1 MAPVSHIRGRRS
13 GRWALAAAGAALAL
27 GVTGCSILGD
37 LRPGGGGEEEPTPE
51 AAEPVEAAPL
61 LEDALADLAEYPALT
76 ASGQVAASVGG
87 DVRDTSLTV
96 TDSGATHGT
105 VSANDIEGDL
115 AAADGKLFIR
125 APEDFWL
132 DQGVFGPDFDDFD
145 ENWVRATGAQA
156 GINPSA
162 TLAPPVLAEILG
174 GLELDSEEASEEN
187 LDDVLTYRVDLAGE
201 RNQLW
206 INAETGQIQR
216 IAIEELVPPE
226 AESGPQVRLDLAQAD
241 TAAAEEAYDTLT
253 GLAEEE
259 LTGSR
264 DARIE
269 VAWDGQ
275 PAMNCEPGPNCTWSG
290 TVRDAGGAS
299 SGTVTVRMD
308 VTFSNDEIGNLEC
321 SDNGALE
328 AGGTLEMSCSA
339 NYDRV
344 GEETYSIDG
353 SAQLTTRGLTS
364 DQQEAMLGAL
374 EEQRAATVSG
384 GSEEETEGTE
394 GSESPAETGET
405 EGN

>member
-27 GVTGCSILGD
+27 AATGCSILDD

-51 AAEPVEAAPL
+51 AAEPVDAAPL
-61 LEDALADLAEYPALT
+61 LEEALADLAEYPALT

-96 TDSGATHGT
+96 TDSGATNGT

-115 AAADGKLFIR
+115 VSADGKLYIR
-125 APEDFWL
+125 AAEDFWL

-145 ENWVRATGAQA
+145 ENWVRATGGQA
-156 GINPSA
+156 GINPAA

-174 GLELDSEEASEEN
+174 GLELDSEEATEEN
-187 LDDVLTYRVDLAGE
+187 LEDVLTYRVDLAGE

-206 INAETGQIQR
+206 INAESGQIQR

-226 AESGPQVRLDLAQAD
+226 AERGPQVRLDLAEAD
-241 TAAAEEAYDTLT
+241 TAAAEEVYDTLT
-253 GLAEEE
+253 TLAEDE

-264 DARIE
+264 DARVE

-299 SGTVTVRMD
+299 SGTVTVQMA
-308 VTFSNDEIGNLEC
+308 VTFSNDELGNQEC
-321 SDNGALE
+321 SDSGGLE

-339 NYDRV
+339 NYDSV
-344 GEETYSIDG
+344 GDETYTIDG
-353 SAQLTTRGLTS
+353 SAQLSTRGLTS
-364 DQQEAMLGAL
+364 GQQEEMLTAL
-374 EEQRAATVSG
+374 DEQRAATVSG

-394 GSESPAETGET
+394 GSETPAEET
-405 EGN
+405 EGD

>member
-1 MAPVSHIRGRRS
+1 MMAPVSHIRGRRS
-13 GRWALAAAGAALAL
+13 GRTALAAALAALAL
-27 GVTGCSILGD
+27 GASGCSLGD

-51 AAEPVEAAPL
+51 AAEPVDAAPL
-61 LEDALADLAEYPALT
+61 LEDALADLAAYPALT
-76 ASGQVAASVGG
+76 ATGQVAASVGG

-96 TDSGATHGT
+96 TDSGAANGT
-105 VSANDIEGDL
+105 VGANDIEGEL
-115 AAADGKLFIR
+115 ISADDKLFIR
-125 APEDFWL
+125 AAEDFWL

-145 ENWVRATGAQA
+145 GNWVRASGGQA
-156 GINPSA
+156 GINPAA

-174 GLELDSEEASEEN
+174 GIELESEEAVEEN

-206 INAETGQIQR
+206 INAESGQIQR

-226 AESGPQVRLDLAQAD
+226 SESGPQVRLDLAEAD
-241 TAAAEEAYDTLT
+241 TAAAEEVYDVLT

-259 LTGSR
+259 LTSSR

-299 SGTVTVRMD
+299 SGTVSVRMD
-308 VTFSNDEIGNLEC
+308 VTFSNDELGNQEC
-321 SDNGALE
+321 TDNGSLE
-328 AGGTLEMSCSA
+328 AGGTLEMSCNA
-339 NYDRV
+339 NYDSV
-344 GEETYSIDG
+344 GSETYTIDG
-353 SAQLTTRGLTS
+353 SAQLSTRGLS
-364 DQQEAMLGAL
+364 GEQQEEMLTAL
-374 EEQRAATVSG
+374 QEQRAATLSG
-384 GSEEETEGTE
+384 DSEEATEGTE
-394 GSESPAETGET
+394 GAESPEGTEGT